1 MGLEIELGMRLETEL
16 DRGTGLFWSRTRL
29 GWSFVR
35 SGWGPVCHGFPLT
48 SQHCEAEAALVTAR
62 GLFIGVEGIPE
73 HFATSLFPR
82 FLGLGSPG
90 DASGCSGDPL
100 RNPGLCF
107 VFC

>member
-1 MGLEIELGMRLETEL
+1 MEIELGMRLETDL

-73 HFATSLFPR
+73 HFATSPFPR
-82 FLGLGSPG
+82 FLGLGSPWRCFRVLWG
-90 DASGCSGDPL
+90 PP
-100 RNPGLCF
+100 RNPGLRF
-107 VFC
+107 VF